1 MRKFSR
7 RDKILCLFIGFI
19 YTQMLHAFGKG
30 YEYGLDGCDFDP
42 QKAFEFYTQLVKD
55 DSAWGNALLGDT
67 FFLNELIESDDQ
79 RAYNY
84 YRLGANNNDAYCFY
98 RLALMNYYGVGTARN
113 REMALHYKNRAIE
126 LGFSADSFSF

>member
-55 DSAWGNALLGDT
+55 DSAWGNALLGDM

-98 RLALMNYYGVGTARN
+98 RLYGHENEVSKGLR
-113 REMALHYKNRAIE
+113 
-126 LGFSADSFSF
+126 G